1 MEDQVQEDVSR
12 ETTSEEQPVNSMGER
27 PEWLPEKFKSAED
40 FANSYHNLES
50 KIGQSSC
57 LLYTSPSPRDS

>member
-12 ETTSEEQPVNSMGER
+12 ETVSEEQPVNSMGER
-27 PEWLPEKFKSAED
+27 PEWLPEKFKSPED

-50 KIGQSSC
+50 KIGQS
-57 LLYTSPSPRDS
+57 RDTIRDDIKDKLN

>member
-40 FANSYHNLES
+40 FANSYHNPVS
-50 KIGQSSC
+50 
-57 LLYTSPSPRDS
+57 YTHLTLPTMWYV